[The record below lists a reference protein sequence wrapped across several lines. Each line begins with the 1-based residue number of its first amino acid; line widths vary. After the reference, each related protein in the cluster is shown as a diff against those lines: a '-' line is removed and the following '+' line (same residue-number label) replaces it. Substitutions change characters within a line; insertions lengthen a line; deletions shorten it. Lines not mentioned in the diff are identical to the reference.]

1 MHKKILPL
9 HRSGL
14 LIFFLFSTCLQVF
27 AQNTVFKSS
36 VDDSLSIHSVAVAP
50 AIDNMSGIYARP
62 LSAQLLQLVEDDRR
76 WAIKAWP
83 QDYKIVPENIEE
95 NSNEAKAVMKKLGV
109 DALLTTRIS
118 KGPLG
123 IAIYMNLFT
132 ASEGFILAQE
142 TLKDYAG
149 FEISDLQKQQEILWQ
164 NLINKIPY
172 VGVIMSRKAQMVTIN
187 AGSRQGLRDGKDL
200 SVVQILKINRHP
212 KFHFIISTEK
222 EIIGR
227 VHLDKV
233 DDSISF
239 ASVTLERSAQVI
251 QPGMK
256 LIPIDFIEY
265 SPTVKT
271 GDGALITDIN
281 GRADKAV
288 SVGSG
293 DAQEWRP
300 TQQASLGSV
309 AMMVGL
315 GTYNI
320 SNTLNSAGGVNGSNS
335 FTPSAHIQGELWLT
349 TDWFLDGGLRQY
361 ISSVPNNYSGSKP
374 DKINVSTTE
383 TKLLLG
389 HNFLLNED
397 FWGPRFQVLGG
408 YSKITAAVDDSS
420 PSAYTSISVGGFAIG
435 LGGSFPLEETSPISL
450 GARLLYFYSPSI
462 DETPLT
468 SGSSSSGKWTS
479 FSAFGTYKWTSR
491 MNLRGELIYDL
502 FGANFSGSGSRGI
515 DSASTV
521 THQMTTLTAGVEY
534 LF

>member
-1 MHKKILPL
+1 MRKKILPL

-14 LIFFLFSTCLQVF
+14 LIVFVVFVCLRVS
-27 AQNTVFKSS
+27 AQNTILKSS

-62 LSAQLLQLVEDDRR
+62 LSTQLVQLVEEDRR
-76 WAIKAWP
+76 WAVKTWP
-83 QDYKIVPENIEE
+83 QDLKIVPEKIEE
-95 NSNEAKAVMKKLGV
+95 NANEAKAVMKKLGV

-118 KGPLG
+118 KGPMG

-132 ASEGFILAQE
+132 ASEGFVLAQE
-142 TLKDYAG
+142 TLKDYTG
-149 FEISDLQKQQEILWQ
+149 FEISDLQKQQQILWQ

-172 VGVIMSRKAQMVTIN
+172 VGVIMSRKGQMVTIN
-187 AGSRQGLRDGKDL
+187 AGSRQGLLDGKDL

-256 LIPIDFIEY
+256 LIPIDFVEY
-265 SPTVKT
+265 KPTVKT

-281 GRADKAV
+281 DRADKTVAV
-288 SVGSG
+288 GNSDG
-293 DAQEWRP
+293 QEWRP
-300 TQQASLGSV
+300 QQKASLGSI
-309 AMMVGL
+309 AMLVGL

-320 SNTLNSAGGVNGSNS
+320 SNTLNSVGGVNGSNS
-335 FTPSAHIQGELWLT
+335 FTPSAHVHGELWLT

-383 TKLLLG
+383 TKLLVG

-408 YSKITAAVDDSS
+408 YSKISAAVDNSS
-420 PSAYTSISVGGFAIG
+420 PSAYTSISVGGFAVG

-462 DETPLT
+462 DETPMT
-468 SGSSSSGKWTS
+468 SGSSSSAKWTS
-479 FSAFGTYKWTSR
+479 FAAFGTYKWTSR
-491 MNLRGELIYDL
+491 MNQ
-502 FGANFSGSGSRGI
+502 FSVAPQSIGTLPWQRSGC
-515 DSASTV
+515 SAFSSKCTSA
-521 THQMTTLTAGVEY
+521 MS
-534 LF
+534 